1 MGWLAGVALGV
12 VGVLGALIAV
22 FLVGMRTQ
30 NRFVQNGVFWFSKR
44 VVNPRNM
51 ATAGKPGA
59 YAAIIRAP
67 GRTSGR
73 MYATP
78 VGAVAV
84 DGGFL
89 VSLPYGSRPN
99 WLRNVL
105 AAGRATLV
113 LEGVEHE
120 VDAPEVIPV
129 GPVIH
134 HFAPADQQLFRVF
147 AVREALRLRAAA
159 SGEMRVSAA
168 LAQGETRVPAAVA

>member
-1 MGWLAGVALGV
+1 MGWLASIGLGV
-12 VGVLGALIAV
+12 VGVLAAV
-22 FLVGMRTQ
+22 VVAFLVGMRTQ
-30 NRFVQNGVFWFSKR
+30 NRYVQNAVFWFSKR
-44 VVNPRNM
+44 VINPRNM
-51 ATAGKPGA
+51 ATAGAPGA

-73 MYATP
+73 MYSTP

-113 LEGVEHE
+113 FEGVEHD
-120 VDAPEVIPV
+120 VDRPEVIPV

-134 HFAPADQQLFRVF
+134 HFAPSDQQLFRVF
-147 AVREALRLRAAA
+147 AVRDALRLRAVATA
-159 SGEMRVSAA
+159 EPQ
-168 LAQGETRVPAAVA
+168 LPAAAA

>member
-1 MGWLAGVALGV
+1 MDMGWLAGVALGV
-12 VGVLGALIAV
+12 VGVLATLITL

-30 NRFVQNGVFWFSKR
+30 NRFVQNALFWFSKR
-44 VVNPRNM
+44 VINPRNM
-51 ATAGKPGA
+51 ATAGTPGA
-59 YAAIIRAP
+59 YAAVIRAP

-73 MYATP
+73 MYSTP

-105 AAGRATLV
+105 AAGAATLV
-113 LEGVEHE
+113 LEGVEHD
-120 VDAPEVIPV
+120 VDRPEVIPV

-134 HFAPADQQLFRVF
+134 HFAPSDQQLFRVF
-147 AVREALRLRAAA
+147 AVRDALRLREAA
-159 SGEMRVSAA
+159 SE
-168 LAQGETRVPAAVA
+168 AVAA

>member
-1 MGWLAGVALGV
+1 MGWLAGIGLGV
-12 VGVLGALIAV
+12 VGVLATLITL

-30 NRFVQNGVFWFSKR
+30 NRVVQNAVFWFSKR
-44 VVNPRNM
+44 VLNPHNM

-73 MYATP
+73 MYETP

-89 VSLPYGSRPN
+89 VSLPYGTRPN

-105 AAGRATLV
+105 AAGHATLV
-113 LEGVEHE
+113 FEGETHV
-120 VDAPEVIPV
+120 VDRPEVVPV
-129 GPVIH
+129 GPVLAA
-134 HFAPADQQLFRVF
+134 FSPSDQAAFRVF
-147 AVREALRLRAAA
+147 AVRDALRLHAATGDLLEVAAA
-159 SGEMRVSAA
+159 
-168 LAQGETRVPAAVA
+168 